1 MESNLPRIHTIKVN
15 VNDVPHILNVR
26 PNETLVDLL
35 RDRLSHTSVKKS
47 CDGTGQCGAC
57 TVIFDG
63 KAVNSCLT
71 LAVEADGK
79 DILTVEGLSA
89 DGNLHPLQKAFLEHG
104 ALQCGFCTPGMIM
117 SALALL
123 TENSNPTVDDI
134 KEALQGNLC
143 RCTGYVKIIEAI
155 NSVIS
160 QNPRRKPHV

>member
-1 MESNLPRIHTIKVN
+1 MESNLPGIHTIKVN
-15 VNDVPHILNVR
+15 VNFAPHILNVR
-26 PNETLVDLL
+26 ANETLIDLL
-35 RDRLSHTSVKKS
+35 RDRLYLTSVKKG
-47 CDGTGQCGAC
+47 CDGTAQCGAC
-57 TVIFDG
+57 TVILEG
-63 KAVNSCLT
+63 KAVNSCLV
-71 LAVEADGK
+71 LAVEAEGK
-79 DILTVEGLSA
+79 SILTVEALTSEGE
-89 DGNLHPLQKAFLEHG
+89 LHPLQKAFLEYG
-104 ALQCGFCTPGMIM
+104 GLQCGFCTPGMIM